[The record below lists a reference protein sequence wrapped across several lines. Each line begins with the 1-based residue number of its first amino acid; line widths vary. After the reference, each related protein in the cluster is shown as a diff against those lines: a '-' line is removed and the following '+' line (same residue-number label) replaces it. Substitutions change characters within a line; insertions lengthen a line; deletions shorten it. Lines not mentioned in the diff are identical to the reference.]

1 MGDEVGV
8 EPERLAELASALE
21 NLRDVLAHNV
31 PVIANTLEEYWNGG
45 TGTPIDLTPLKQAQ
59 ARSVQDAADMRARSN
74 LAAAWMANPANID
87 LVAGGEAYIPWSGS
101 ALDQADAA
109 LQAQNLN
116 AAVALAKTDPA
127 GARAMLA
134 AIAQD
139 LNDHAS
145 DPAYLTAFW
154 SQQGVS
160 ASAANLTSLLRTTTS
175 GQTIKSPSKSDYNNV
190 MAVLASAAIPL
201 GFGSKNAYM
210 NFTAKLNSGLTE
222 AGYPGTTPAFQGS
235 SVTGIRF
242 RTGEPVGDDPG
253 DYDIALGG
261 SDLFERAQ
269 ELGIPLRGGG
279 IRTGPLNPGQLRALG
294 LSDLAD
300 ELTQDAGRDVHFMI
314 YKDIDDAT
322 NRSPSIVA
330 SGNVEIEKYY
340 DQQTSLAEQKTQA
353 EEIQAEQAQI
363 QEEEAVA
370 EAEALAEAE
379 AMEMEGD
386 ELCTTTTDRLIA
398 ISRRSAMPSRHRR
411 AWS

>member
-31 PVIANTLEEYWNGG
+31 PVIVNTLEGYWNGG
-45 TGTPIDLTPLKQAQ
+45 TGTPIDLTPLRQAQ
-59 ARSVQDAADMRARSN
+59 ARSIQDAADMRARSN

-87 LVAGGEAYIPWSGS
+87 VVAGGEAYIPWSGTE
-101 ALDQADAA
+101 LDQADAT
-109 LQAQNLN
+109 LEAQNLN

-127 GARAMLA
+127 AARAMLA

-139 LNDHAS
+139 LNDHAA
-145 DPAYLTAFW
+145 DTAYLTAFW

-175 GQTIKSPSKSDYNNV
+175 GGTIKSPAKSDYNNV

-201 GFGSKNAYM
+201 GFGSKSAYM
-210 NFTAKLNSGLTE
+210 NFTAKLNNGLSE
-222 AGYPGTTPAFQGS
+222 AGYSGTTPAFQGS

-242 RTGEPVGDDPG
+242 RTGEPVGDNPG

-279 IRTGPLNPGQLRALG
+279 IRTGPLTPAQLRALG

-300 ELTQDAGRDVHFMI
+300 ELTEDAGRDVHFMI
-314 YKDIDDAT
+314 YQNVDDAT
-322 NRSPSIVA
+322 DRSPSIVA
-330 SGNVEIEKYY
+330 PDNGEIEKYY
-340 DQQTSLAEQKTQA
+340 DQQATLAEQETQA
-353 EEIQAEQAQI
+353 EEVQAEQAQI
-363 QEEEAVA
+363 QEEEEVA
-370 EAEALAEAE
+370 EAEAFAEAE

-386 ELCTTTTDRLIA
+386 ELCMTTTDPRIA
-398 ISRRSAMPSRHRR
+398 I
-411 AWS
+411 